1 MTVKSIDEL
10 GTLQREVLEI
20 LWKLGRATVHEVRD
34 EMIEKRDLAYTTV
47 LTAMQKLEKAGLL
60 KHERDGKTYV
70 YLPTQTREK
79 VSTKSVRR
87 FVKNVFNG
95 DALMMFQHLMQ
106 EDNLTDNE
114 LVELR
119 KLIDK
124 ARKERAS

>member
-10 GTLQREVLEI
+10 GALQREVLEI
-20 LWKLGRATVHEVRD
+20 LWRLGRATVHEVRD
-34 EMIEKRDLAYTTV
+34 EMLKERDLAYTTV

-60 KHERDGKTYV
+60 KHKRDGKTYI
-70 YLPTQTREK
+70 YLPAQTREK
-79 VSTKSVRR
+79 VSTKSVRK

-106 EDNLTDNE
+106 EDNLTDDE

-119 KLIDK
+119 KLVNK

>member
-34 EMIEKRDLAYTTV
+34 EMVKERDLAYTTV

-60 KHERDGKTYV
+60 EHERDGKTYI